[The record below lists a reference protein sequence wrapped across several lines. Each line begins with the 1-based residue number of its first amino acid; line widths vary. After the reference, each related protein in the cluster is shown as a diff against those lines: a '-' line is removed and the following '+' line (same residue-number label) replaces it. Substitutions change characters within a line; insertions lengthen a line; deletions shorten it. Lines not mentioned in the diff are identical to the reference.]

1 MSKIRIN
8 KFIASTGAISRRKA
22 DDLIESG
29 RVFINSK
36 KAAIGDL
43 VDTLIDEVCIDGKPV
58 SAQQKTYLAMNKPKF
73 VVTTMNDP
81 QGRSCIKDLI
91 PPKYSGVFPVGRL
104 DFDAEGLILLT
115 NDGDLAHGIHHPSF
129 DIPKTYIVRIK
140 PRATPYQISKMS
152 SGVYLD
158 GNKTRPAHI
167 VQLTENSNY
176 TTIKITLAQ
185 GLKNQIKRM
194 AAAVGLEV
202 ESIKRISVGPIK
214 LKDIP
219 LGDSRELTPVEIS
232 KLHKTLKTHKK
243 T

>member
-1 MSKIRIN
+1 MSKIRVN
-8 KFIASTGAISRRKA
+8 KFIASTGSISRRKA
-22 DDLIESG
+22 DDLIKSG
-29 RVFINSK
+29 HVSINSI
-36 KAAIGDL
+36 KASIGDI
-43 VDTLIDEVCIDGKPV
+43 VDTLTDEVYIDGKPV

-91 PPKYSGVFPVGRL
+91 PPKYTGVFPVGRL

-129 DIPKTYIVRIK
+129 DIPKTYIVRVK
-140 PRATPYQISKMS
+140 PLAKPDQISKMS

-158 GNKTRPAHI
+158 GKKTRPAHI
-167 VQLTENSNY
+167 VQLAENRGT
-176 TTIKITLAQ
+176 TTIKITLEQ

-202 ESIKRISVGPIK
+202 QSIKRISVGPVK

-219 LGDSRELTPVEIS
+219 LGESRELTPSEIS
-232 KLHKTLKTHKK
+232 KLHKTLKIHKK